1 MTRLLAFLFCLLS
14 WPALATP
21 TIINLPAG
29 VIPVYT
35 AYTNADPTDQ
45 FTLRGAGQDQTFILW
60 LGTGKLFDIDY
71 TEMSKPP
78 IVENATIL
86 TRGNAVDTAID
97 VDGPTTGGVAWARPI
112 FRNLSIRG
120 ENPLTQVWQKPIK
133 LRNVWYP
140 IFDNVTIM
148 GLGSPTVPGSP
159 PFPMSSCIEF
169 SRTQVLEAHDFHCF
183 YAQTGIEQTDAELGE
198 GQLFHDFEIVGVNV
212 GFKLRS
218 MGGTAIR
225 DGHVNAWLRA
235 FDLDGKYQISIHD
248 VLAFKWYQSSL
259 AWECIRAL
267 NTVNLSFHHNQCMGN
282 PNATGSNLGVYMV
295 GTSDSNVSNN
305 IFGWYN
311 VSAANYGIVLGTAS
325 TRNHVTDNQMMNN
338 CGAGGGAG
346 ACGAVV
352 TIGGGVVG
360 NWTNFNRP

>member
-1 MTRLLAFLFCLLS
+1 MRLLALLLCLLS

-21 TIINLPAG
+21 VDITYGAG
-29 VIPVYT
+29 T
-35 AYTNADPTDQ
+35 
-45 FTLRGAGQDQTFILW
+45 FTVSSPIVCSGPDMCSIRGAGRDRTTLIW
-60 LGTGKLFDIDY
+60 TGTGTMFQIGY

-78 IVENATIL
+78 RIEGLTIL

-97 VDGPTTGGVAWARPI
+97 LDGPTTGGTAFNSPV
-112 FRNLSIRG
+112 LSDLEIRG
-120 ENPLTQVWQKPIK
+120 ENPLTQVWQKAIK

-140 IFDNVTIM
+140 IIDNVWIT
-148 GLGSPTVPGSP
+148 GLGSPSVVGSP
-159 PFPMSSCIEF
+159 PFPLTSCIEF

-183 YAQTGIEQTDAELGE
+183 YAQDAVLQTDAELGE
-198 GQLFHDFEIVGVNV
+198 GQLFHDFEIVGVNR
-212 GFKLRS
+212 GFVLRS

-235 FDLDGKYQISIHD
+235 FDLDGKLQISIHD

-259 AWECIRAL
+259 SWECIRAL
-267 NTVNLSFHHNQCMGN
+267 NVVNLSFHHNQCLGN
-282 PNATGSNLGVYMV
+282 PAATGGNLGVYMV

-311 VSAANYGIVLGTAS
+311 VSASNYGIVLGTAS

-338 CGAGGGAG
+338 CGVGGGAG

-360 NWTNFNRP
+360 NWTNFNKP